1 MRKLFVLL
9 LACVLVTVSASSGF
23 SAVALDEVNFPDET
37 FRNYLS
43 NNFDADGDK
52 ILSNREIL
60 NIKEIDVGDYVRNN
74 NGRGGGY
81 VLIRA

>member
-1 MRKLFVLL
+1 MRKIVVFL

-37 FRNYLS
+37 FRKYLS
-43 NNFDADGDK
+43 DHFDTDGDGV
-52 ILSNREIL
+52 LSNREIL

-74 NGRGGGY
+74 GRGGY